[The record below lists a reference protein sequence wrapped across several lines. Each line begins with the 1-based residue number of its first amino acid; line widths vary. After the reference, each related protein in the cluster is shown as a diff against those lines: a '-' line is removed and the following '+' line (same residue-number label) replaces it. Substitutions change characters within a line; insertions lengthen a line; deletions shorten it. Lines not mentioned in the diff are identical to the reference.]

1 MKNTRLTSILSSS
14 LIAGALTIGSL
25 VSPQFSSAQSPRP
38 LAEVNIPF
46 DFQTPSQSL
55 PAGHYQVDVES
66 NHLILL
72 RGNGSA
78 QGFVVTSDVTNRGTP
93 AHGTMVF
100 ARYGDKYYLR
110 QIWTAGD
117 PVGIECPK
125 SRAEKKTMQAMQASL
140 SQDQGPVELAL
151 NTVATH

>member
-25 VSPQFSSAQSPRP
+25 VSPQFSSAQSPTP
-38 LAEVNIPF
+38 VAEVDIPF
-46 DFQTPSQSL
+46 DFQTPTQNL
-55 PAGHYQVDVES
+55 PAGHYHVDLES

-78 QGFVVTSDVTNRGTP
+78 VGLAVTYDVIDKRTP
-93 AHGTMVF
+93 TRGTMVF

-110 QIWTAGD
+110 QIWTAGN
-117 PVGIECPK
+117 PTGLECAK
-125 SRAEKKTMQAMQASL
+125 SRAEKAALVATNNEAAST
-140 SQDQGPVELAL
+140 VELAF
-151 NTVATH
+151 NTAPLK

>member
-25 VSPQFSSAQSPRP
+25 VSPQFSSAQSPTP
-38 LAEVNIPF
+38 VAEVDIPF
-46 DFQTPSQSL
+46 DFQTPTQNL
-55 PAGHYQVDVES
+55 PAGHYHVDLES

-78 QGFVVTSDVTNRGTP
+78 VGLAVTYDVIDKRTP
-93 AHGTMVF
+93 TRGTMVF

-110 QIWTAGD
+110 QIWTAGN

-140 SQDQGPVELAL
+140 KQDQGPVELAL
-151 NTVATH
+151 NTVANH